1 MRQPPR
7 FGDSAQPQ
15 HLCRMVKALVKALY
29 CLKHAPP
36 TWHALLGA
44 ALRAHGFTP
53 ASVNKSLFMLR
64 RPEVTMYLLV
74 YVDDIILVSSSTTAA
89 SPRFVKDS
97 TSEFPVKDLGPPFTS
112 SWVLRFTLYPRD
124 WFSHRRSMYLIF
136 TDKLVCFSVTL
147 CLLLFL
153 LLISSVSLMAIFSLL
168 RMSLSIA
175 VLLKARS
182 SSLSLA
188 RASRLL

>member
-1 MRQPPR
+1 LSSLPPYVFFSLAITNGWHLRQLDVQNTFLHGILEKKVYMRQPPR

-64 RPEVTMYLLV
+64 RSEITMYLLV
-74 YVDDIILVSSSTTAA
+74 YVDDIILVSSSTTAP

-97 TSEFPVKDLGPPFTS
+97 SSEFAVKDLGPP
-112 SWVLRFTLYPRD
+112 
-124 WFSHRRSMYLIF
+124 
-136 TDKLVCFSVTL
+136 
-147 CLLLFL
+147 
-153 LLISSVSLMAIFSLL
+153 SLL
-168 RMSLSIA
+168 PGY
-175 VLLKARS
+175 
-182 SSLSLA
+182 
-188 RASRLL
+188 